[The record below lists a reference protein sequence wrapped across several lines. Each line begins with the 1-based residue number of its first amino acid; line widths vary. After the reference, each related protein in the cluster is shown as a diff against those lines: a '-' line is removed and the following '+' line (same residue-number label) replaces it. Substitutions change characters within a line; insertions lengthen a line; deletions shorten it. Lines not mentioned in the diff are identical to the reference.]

1 MAKSISIPITGNSAP
16 LRKALKESQSDLAKF
31 AKSGK
36 VQLAAAGAAL
46 TLFAKVAV
54 SAAAED
60 QKSKALLAVALRRT
74 VGANSELIESI
85 DKSILSM
92 SLATGIADDNLR
104 PALSQLVRATGDVT
118 TAQKLLTLGLDVSA
132 GSGRDLSSVTMALS
146 RAAMGNF
153 TALKKLGVPISE
165 NTIKSKD
172 LKAAT
177 DELQLL
183 FGGSAEANAG
193 TFQGQM
199 SRLSVAV
206 GEVYEGI
213 GTLLLPTLQK
223 LADKALI
230 VTTALSEGGLAGA
243 NKAVGKIVKDNT
255 HNLDGSVNGLGRF
268 GNATIHA
275 TNMTKRFLN
284 GLGAIARTVFRADTE
299 NLKLDGTL
307 KQLTATED
315 TLALKEDGLVRAR
328 SGLILTTSTLI
339 TTQEQLNH
347 FMGPVSSRNLQ
358 DLNQNYAD
366 YLKSLAGVG
375 AGTGDTTTKTKS
387 LKTSLKEGLAKS
399 LVDAKEKLKSAK
411 SAMKEFSNGIRDA
424 LTSTVSLSD
433 AMSTASSTDDAYKTA
448 LQERAQAYKDLDQAK
463 VSRDATQYAEA
474 LAKVADAEKN
484 VTDSKAGQK
493 SYTQAF
499 QDQIAAAKSFA
510 GNLKT
515 LIGDP
520 YKLGQAGLSQL
531 LNLGPIAGNA
541 VAADLLAGV
550 GGFTTGSLN
559 ADLAG
564 ISAIAGQ
571 TGQAAGTAF
580 MGGSVNTAAS
590 AVANLAGT
598 TIGGTESAPTIIIQT
613 GVGDPDAIS
622 RSVVKAIAH
631 NDKRAGKVK
640 VIAKK
645 PTKKK

>member
-46 TLFAKVAV
+46 TLFAKKAV

-60 QKSKALLAVALRRT
+60 QKSKALLAVALRAT

-85 DKSILSM
+85 DKSITSM
-92 SLATGIADDNLR
+92 AFATGVADDDLR
-104 PALSQLVRATGDVT
+104 PAYSQLVRATGDVT
-118 TAQKLLTLGLDVSA
+118 TAQKLLTLGLDVSI

-153 TALKKLGVPISE
+153 AALKRLGVPISE
-165 NTIKSKD
+165 NTIKTKD

-177 DELQLL
+177 QELNAL
-183 FGGSAEANAG
+183 FGGSAAVNAS
-193 TFQGQM
+193 TFSGQM
-199 SRLSVAV
+199 DRLKFALGELSESVGA
-206 GEVYEGI
+206 
-213 GTLLLPTLQK
+213 LLLPTLTR
-223 LADKALI
+223 LADAAADMIKVFGDNGVGGVLDAL
-230 VTTALSEGGLAGA
+230 GKGL
-243 NKAVGKIVKDNT
+243 KDNA
-255 HNLDGSVNGLGRF
+255 NNADGTVSGLGRLENAF
-268 GNATIHA
+268 IRLGNAGKYA
-275 TNMTKRFLN
+275 LNFLGFIGRN
-284 GLGAIARTVFRADTE
+284 VLRLDVP
-299 NLKLDGTL
+299 NLKLTDTIGKQADAEIRLTRERAIQQDKL
-307 KQLTATED
+307 KSGA
-315 TLALKEDGLVRAR
+315 RAVVAFDK
-328 SGLILTTSTLI
+328 SLMDTTSTTKGL
-339 TTQEQLNH
+339 TKKQE
-347 FMGPVSSRNLQ
+347 
-358 DLNQNYAD
+358 DLR
-366 YLKSLAGVG
+366 VG
-375 AGTGDTTTKTKS
+375 LRS
-387 LKTSLKEGLAKS
+387 GLAKS
-399 LVDAKEKLKSAK
+399 LADAKEKLRDAK

-424 LTSTVSLSD
+424 LTSTVSLAD
-433 AMSTASSTDDAYKTA
+433 AMSKSNDTEDAYKTA

-590 AVANLAGT
+590 AVADLAGT
-598 TIGGTESAPTIIIQT
+598 TIGGTASAPTIIIQT
-613 GVGDPDAIS
+613 GIGDPDAIS

-631 NDKRAGKVK
+631 NDNRAGKVK

>member
-46 TLFAKVAV
+46 TLFAKKSV

-60 QKSKALLAVALRRT
+60 QKSKALLAVALRAT

-85 DKSILSM
+85 DKSITAM
-92 SLATGIADDNLR
+92 AFATGVADDNLR
-104 PALSQLVRATGDVT
+104 PAFSQLVRATGDVT
-118 TAQKLLTLGLDVSA
+118 TAQKLLTLGLDVSS

-153 TALKKLGVPISE
+153 AALKRLGVPISE
-165 NTIKSKD
+165 NTIKTKD

-177 DELQLL
+177 QELNAL
-183 FGGSAEANAG
+183 FGGSAAVNAS
-193 TFQGQM
+193 TFSGQM
-199 SRLSVAV
+199 DRLKFALGELSESVGA
-206 GEVYEGI
+206 
-213 GTLLLPTLQK
+213 LLLPTLTR
-223 LADKALI
+223 LADAAADMIKVFGDNGVGGVLDAL
-230 VTTALSEGGLAGA
+230 GKGL
-243 NKAVGKIVKDNT
+243 KDNA
-255 HNLDGSVNGLGRF
+255 NNADGTVSGLGRLENAF
-268 GNATIHA
+268 IRLGNAGKYA
-275 TNMTKRFLN
+275 LNFLGFIGRN
-284 GLGAIARTVFRADTE
+284 VLRLDVP
-299 NLKLDGTL
+299 NLKLTDTIGKQADAEIKLTRERALQQDKL
-307 KQLTATED
+307 KSGA
-315 TLALKEDGLVRAR
+315 RAVVAFDK
-328 SGLILTTSTLI
+328 SLMDTTSTTKGL
-339 TTQEQLNH
+339 TKKQE
-347 FMGPVSSRNLQ
+347 
-358 DLNQNYAD
+358 DLR
-366 YLKSLAGVG
+366 VG
-375 AGTGDTTTKTKS
+375 LRS
-387 LKTSLKEGLAKS
+387 GLAKS
-399 LVDAKEKLKSAK
+399 LADAKEKLRDAK

-424 LTSTVSLSD
+424 LTSTVSLAD
-433 AMSTASSTDDAYKTA
+433 AMSKSNDTEDAYKTA

-590 AVANLAGT
+590 AVANLAGP
-598 TIGGTESAPTIIIQT
+598 TIGGPESAPTIIIQT

>member
-46 TLFAKVAV
+46 TLFAKKAV

-60 QKSKALLAVALRRT
+60 QKSKALLAVALRAT

-85 DKSILSM
+85 DKSITSM
-92 SLATGIADDNLR
+92 AFATGVADDDLR
-104 PALSQLVRATGDVT
+104 PAFSQLVRATGDVT
-118 TAQKLLTLGLDVSA
+118 TAQKLLTLGLDVSS

-153 TALKKLGVPISE
+153 AALKRLGVPISE
-165 NTIKSKD
+165 NTIKTKD

-177 DELQLL
+177 QELNAL
-183 FGGSAEANAG
+183 FGGSAAVNAS
-193 TFQGQM
+193 TFSGQM
-199 SRLSVAV
+199 DRLKFALGELSESVGA
-206 GEVYEGI
+206 
-213 GTLLLPTLQK
+213 LLLPTLTR
-223 LADKALI
+223 LADAAADMIKVFGDNGVGGVLDAL
-230 VTTALSEGGLAGA
+230 GKGL
-243 NKAVGKIVKDNT
+243 KDNA
-255 HNLDGSVNGLGRF
+255 NNADGTVSGLGRLENAF
-268 GNATIHA
+268 IRLGNAGKYA
-275 TNMTKRFLN
+275 LNFLGFIGRN
-284 GLGAIARTVFRADTE
+284 VLRLDVP
-299 NLKLDGTL
+299 NLKLTDTIGKQADAEIKLTRERALQQDKL
-307 KQLTATED
+307 KSGA
-315 TLALKEDGLVRAR
+315 RAVVAFDK
-328 SGLILTTSTLI
+328 SLMDTTSTTKGL
-339 TTQEQLNH
+339 TKKQE
-347 FMGPVSSRNLQ
+347 
-358 DLNQNYAD
+358 DLR
-366 YLKSLAGVG
+366 VG
-375 AGTGDTTTKTKS
+375 LRS
-387 LKTSLKEGLAKS
+387 GLAKS
-399 LVDAKEKLKSAK
+399 LADAKEKLRDAK

-424 LTSTVSLSD
+424 LTSTVSLAD
-433 AMSTASSTDDAYKTA
+433 AMSKSNDTEDAYKNA

-474 LAKVADAEKN
+474 LAKVAEAEKN

>member
-46 TLFAKVAV
+46 TLFAKKSV

-60 QKSKALLAVALRRT
+60 QKSKALLAVALRAT

-85 DKSILSM
+85 DKSITSM
-92 SLATGIADDNLR
+92 AFATGVADDNLR
-104 PALSQLVRATGDVT
+104 PAFSQLVRATGDVT
-118 TAQKLLTLGLDVSA
+118 TAQKLLTLGLDVSS

-153 TALKKLGVPISE
+153 AALKRLGVPISE
-165 NTIKSKD
+165 NTIKTKD

-177 DELQLL
+177 QELNAL
-183 FGGSAEANAG
+183 FGGSAAVNAS
-193 TFQGQM
+193 TFSGQM
-199 SRLSVAV
+199 DRLKFALGELSESVGA
-206 GEVYEGI
+206 
-213 GTLLLPTLQK
+213 LLLPTLTR
-223 LADKALI
+223 LADAAADMIKVFGDNGVGGVLDAL
-230 VTTALSEGGLAGA
+230 GKGL
-243 NKAVGKIVKDNT
+243 KDNA
-255 HNLDGSVNGLGRF
+255 NNADGTVSGLGRLENAF
-268 GNATIHA
+268 IRLGNAGKYA
-275 TNMTKRFLN
+275 LNFLGFIGRN
-284 GLGAIARTVFRADTE
+284 VLRLDVP
-299 NLKLDGTL
+299 NLKLTDTIGKQADAEIKLTRERALQQDKL
-307 KQLTATED
+307 KSGA
-315 TLALKEDGLVRAR
+315 RAVVAFDK
-328 SGLILTTSTLI
+328 SLMDTTSTTKGL
-339 TTQEQLNH
+339 TKKQE
-347 FMGPVSSRNLQ
+347 
-358 DLNQNYAD
+358 DLR
-366 YLKSLAGVG
+366 VG
-375 AGTGDTTTKTKS
+375 LRS
-387 LKTSLKEGLAKS
+387 GLAKS
-399 LVDAKEKLKSAK
+399 LADAKEKLRDAK

-424 LTSTVSLSD
+424 LTSTVSLAD
-433 AMSTASSTDDAYKTA
+433 AMSKSNDTEDAYKTA

-515 LIGDP
+515 LIGEP

>member
-46 TLFAKVAV
+46 TLFAKKAV

-60 QKSKALLAVALRRT
+60 QKSKALLAVALRAT

-85 DKSILSM
+85 DKSITSM
-92 SLATGIADDNLR
+92 AFATGVADDDLR
-104 PALSQLVRATGDVT
+104 PAYSQLVRATGDVT

-153 TALKKLGVPISE
+153 AALKRLGVPISE
-165 NTIKSKD
+165 NTIKTKD
-172 LKAAT
+172 LKAVT
-177 DELQLL
+177 QELNAL
-183 FGGSAEANAG
+183 FGGSAAVNAS
-193 TFQGQM
+193 TFSGQM
-199 SRLSVAV
+199 DRLKVALGELSESVGA
-206 GEVYEGI
+206 
-213 GTLLLPTLQK
+213 LLLPTLTR
-223 LADKALI
+223 LADAAADMIKVFGDNGVGGVLDAL
-230 VTTALSEGGLAGA
+230 GKGL
-243 NKAVGKIVKDNT
+243 KDNA
-255 HNLDGSVNGLGRF
+255 NNADGTVSGLGRLENAF
-268 GNATIHA
+268 IRLGNAGKYA
-275 TNMTKRFLN
+275 LN
-284 GLGAIARTVFRADTE
+284 FIGFIGRNVLRIDIP
-299 NLKLDGTL
+299 NLKLTDTIGKQADAEIRLTRERAIQQDKL
-307 KQLTATED
+307 KSGA
-315 TLALKEDGLVRAR
+315 RAVVAFDK
-328 SGLILTTSTLI
+328 SLMDTTSTTKGL
-339 TTQEQLNH
+339 TKKQE
-347 FMGPVSSRNLQ
+347 
-358 DLNQNYAD
+358 DLR
-366 YLKSLAGVG
+366 VG
-375 AGTGDTTTKTKS
+375 LRS
-387 LKTSLKEGLAKS
+387 GLAKS
-399 LVDAKEKLKSAK
+399 LADAKEKLRDAK
-411 SAMKEFSNGIRDA
+411 SAMKDFSNGIRDA
-424 LTSTVSLSD
+424 LTSTVSLAD
-433 AMSTASSTDDAYKTA
+433 AMSKSNDTEDAYKTA

>member
-46 TLFAKVAV
+46 TLFAKKSV

-60 QKSKALLAVALRRT
+60 QKSKALLAVALRAT
-74 VGANSELIESI
+74 VGANAELIESI
-85 DKSILSM
+85 DKSITSM
-92 SLATGIADDNLR
+92 AFATGVADDNLR
-104 PALSQLVRATGDVT
+104 PAFSQLVRATGDVT
-118 TAQKLLTLGLDVSA
+118 TAQKLLTLGLDVSS
-132 GSGRDLSSVTMALS
+132 GSGRDLGSVTMALS

-153 TALKKLGVPISE
+153 AALKRLGVPISE
-165 NTIKSKD
+165 NTIKTKD

-177 DELQLL
+177 QELNAL
-183 FGGSAEANAG
+183 FGGSAAVNAS
-193 TFQGQM
+193 TFSGQM
-199 SRLSVAV
+199 DRLKFALGELSESVGA
-206 GEVYEGI
+206 
-213 GTLLLPTLQK
+213 LLLPTLTR
-223 LADKALI
+223 LADAAADMIKVFGDNGVGGVLDAL
-230 VTTALSEGGLAGA
+230 GKGL
-243 NKAVGKIVKDNT
+243 KDNA
-255 HNLDGSVNGLGRF
+255 NNADGTVSGLGRLENAF
-268 GNATIHA
+268 IRLGNAGKYA
-275 TNMTKRFLN
+275 LNFLGFIGRN
-284 GLGAIARTVFRADTE
+284 VLRLDVP
-299 NLKLDGTL
+299 NLKLTDTIGKQADAEIKLTRERALQQDKL
-307 KQLTATED
+307 KSGA
-315 TLALKEDGLVRAR
+315 RAVVAFDK
-328 SGLILTTSTLI
+328 SLMDTTSTTKGL
-339 TTQEQLNH
+339 TKKQE
-347 FMGPVSSRNLQ
+347 
-358 DLNQNYAD
+358 DLR
-366 YLKSLAGVG
+366 VG
-375 AGTGDTTTKTKS
+375 LRS
-387 LKTSLKEGLAKS
+387 GLAKS
-399 LVDAKEKLKSAK
+399 LADAKEKLRDAK

-424 LTSTVSLSD
+424 LTSTVSLAD
-433 AMSTASSTDDAYKTA
+433 AMSKSNDTEDAYKTA

>member
-46 TLFAKVAV
+46 TLFAKKSV

-60 QKSKALLAVALRRT
+60 QKSKALLAVALRAT

-85 DKSILSM
+85 DKSITSM
-92 SLATGIADDNLR
+92 AFATGVADDNLR
-104 PALSQLVRATGDVT
+104 PAFSQLVRATGDVT
-118 TAQKLLTLGLDVSA
+118 TAQKLLTLGLDVSS
-132 GSGRDLSSVTMALS
+132 GSGRDLGSVTMALS

-153 TALKKLGVPISE
+153 AALKRLGVPISE
-165 NTIKSKD
+165 NTIKTKD

-177 DELQLL
+177 QELNAL
-183 FGGSAEANAG
+183 FGGSAAVNAS
-193 TFQGQM
+193 TFSGQM
-199 SRLSVAV
+199 DRLKFALGELSESVGA
-206 GEVYEGI
+206 
-213 GTLLLPTLQK
+213 LLLPTLTR
-223 LADKALI
+223 LADAAADMIKVFGDNGVGGVLDAL
-230 VTTALSEGGLAGA
+230 GKGL
-243 NKAVGKIVKDNT
+243 KDNA
-255 HNLDGSVNGLGRF
+255 NNADGTVSGLGRLENAF
-268 GNATIHA
+268 IRLGNAGKYA
-275 TNMTKRFLN
+275 LNFLGFIGRN
-284 GLGAIARTVFRADTE
+284 VLRLDVP
-299 NLKLDGTL
+299 NLKLTDTIGKQADAEIKLTRERALQQDKL
-307 KQLTATED
+307 KSGA
-315 TLALKEDGLVRAR
+315 RAVVAFDK
-328 SGLILTTSTLI
+328 SLMDTTSTTKGL
-339 TTQEQLNH
+339 TKKQE
-347 FMGPVSSRNLQ
+347 
-358 DLNQNYAD
+358 DLR
-366 YLKSLAGVG
+366 VG
-375 AGTGDTTTKTKS
+375 LRS
-387 LKTSLKEGLAKS
+387 GLAKS
-399 LVDAKEKLKSAK
+399 LADAKEKLRDAK

-424 LTSTVSLSD
+424 LTSTVSLAD
-433 AMSTASSTDDAYKTA
+433 AMSKSNDTEDAYKTA

>member
-46 TLFAKVAV
+46 TLFAKKSV

-60 QKSKALLAVALRRT
+60 QKSKALLAVALRAT

-85 DKSILSM
+85 DKSITAM
-92 SLATGIADDNLR
+92 AFATGVADDNLR
-104 PALSQLVRATGDVT
+104 PAFSQLVRATGDVT
-118 TAQKLLTLGLDVSA
+118 TAQKLLTLGLDVSS

-153 TALKKLGVPISE
+153 AALKRLGVPISE
-165 NTIKSKD
+165 NTIKTKD

-177 DELQLL
+177 QELNAL
-183 FGGSAEANAG
+183 FGGSAAVNAS
-193 TFQGQM
+193 TFSGQM
-199 SRLSVAV
+199 DRLKFALGELSESVGA
-206 GEVYEGI
+206 
-213 GTLLLPTLQK
+213 LLLPTLTR
-223 LADKALI
+223 LADAAADMIKVFGDNGVGGVLDAL
-230 VTTALSEGGLAGA
+230 GKGL
-243 NKAVGKIVKDNT
+243 KDNA
-255 HNLDGSVNGLGRF
+255 NNADGTVSGLGRLENAF
-268 GNATIHA
+268 IRLGNAGKYA
-275 TNMTKRFLN
+275 LNFLGFIGRN
-284 GLGAIARTVFRADTE
+284 VLRLDVP
-299 NLKLDGTL
+299 NLKLTDTIGKQADAEIKLTRERALQQDKL
-307 KQLTATED
+307 KSGA
-315 TLALKEDGLVRAR
+315 RAVVAFDK
-328 SGLILTTSTLI
+328 SLMDTTSTTKGL
-339 TTQEQLNH
+339 TKKQE
-347 FMGPVSSRNLQ
+347 
-358 DLNQNYAD
+358 DLR
-366 YLKSLAGVG
+366 VG
-375 AGTGDTTTKTKS
+375 LRS
-387 LKTSLKEGLAKS
+387 GLAKS
-399 LVDAKEKLKSAK
+399 LADAKEKLRDAK

-424 LTSTVSLSD
+424 LTSTVSLAD
-433 AMSTASSTDDAYKTA
+433 AMSKSNDTEDAYKTA

-515 LIGDP
+515 LIGEP

>member
-46 TLFAKVAV
+46 TLFAKKAV

-60 QKSKALLAVALRRT
+60 QKSKALLAVALRAT

-85 DKSILSM
+85 DKSITSM
-92 SLATGIADDNLR
+92 AFATGVADDDLR
-104 PALSQLVRATGDVT
+104 PAFSQLVRATGDVT
-118 TAQKLLTLGLDVSA
+118 TAQKLLTLGLDVSS

-153 TALKKLGVPISE
+153 AALKRLGVPISE
-165 NTIKSKD
+165 NTIKTKD

-177 DELQLL
+177 QELNAL
-183 FGGSAEANAG
+183 FGGSAAVNAS
-193 TFQGQM
+193 TFSGQM
-199 SRLSVAV
+199 DRLKFALGELSESVGA
-206 GEVYEGI
+206 
-213 GTLLLPTLQK
+213 LLLPTLTR
-223 LADKALI
+223 LADAAADMIKVFGDNGVGGVLDAL
-230 VTTALSEGGLAGA
+230 GKGL
-243 NKAVGKIVKDNT
+243 KDNA
-255 HNLDGSVNGLGRF
+255 NNADGTVSGLGRLENAF
-268 GNATIHA
+268 IRLGNAGKYA
-275 TNMTKRFLN
+275 LNFLGFIGRN
-284 GLGAIARTVFRADTE
+284 VLRLDVP
-299 NLKLDGTL
+299 NLKLTDTIGKQADAEIKLTRESALQQDKL
-307 KQLTATED
+307 KSGA
-315 TLALKEDGLVRAR
+315 RAVVAFDK
-328 SGLILTTSTLI
+328 SLMDTTSTTKGL
-339 TTQEQLNH
+339 TKKQE
-347 FMGPVSSRNLQ
+347 
-358 DLNQNYAD
+358 DLR
-366 YLKSLAGVG
+366 VG
-375 AGTGDTTTKTKS
+375 LRS
-387 LKTSLKEGLAKS
+387 GLAKS
-399 LVDAKEKLKSAK
+399 LADAKEKLRDAK

-424 LTSTVSLSD
+424 LTSTVSLAD
-433 AMSTASSTDDAYKTA
+433 AMSKSNDTEDAYKNA

-474 LAKVADAEKN
+474 LAKVAEAEKN

>member
-46 TLFAKVAV
+46 TLFAKKAV

-60 QKSKALLAVALRRT
+60 QKSKALLAVALRAT
-74 VGANSELIESI
+74 VGANAELIESI
-85 DKSILSM
+85 DKSITAM
-92 SLATGIADDNLR
+92 AFATGVADDDLR
-104 PALSQLVRATGDVT
+104 PAYSQLVRATGDVT
-118 TAQKLLTLGLDVSA
+118 TAQKLLTLGLDVSS

-153 TALKKLGVPISE
+153 AALKRLGVPISE
-165 NTIKSKD
+165 NTIKTKD

-177 DELQLL
+177 QELNAL
-183 FGGSAEANAG
+183 FGGSAAVNAS
-193 TFQGQM
+193 TFSGQM
-199 SRLSVAV
+199 DRLKFALGELSESVGA
-206 GEVYEGI
+206 
-213 GTLLLPTLQK
+213 LLLPTLTR
-223 LADKALI
+223 LADAAADMIKVFGDNGVGGVLDAL
-230 VTTALSEGGLAGA
+230 GKGL
-243 NKAVGKIVKDNT
+243 KDNA
-255 HNLDGSVNGLGRF
+255 NNADGTVSGLGRLENAF
-268 GNATIHA
+268 IRLGNAGKYA
-275 TNMTKRFLN
+275 LNFLGFIGRN
-284 GLGAIARTVFRADTE
+284 VLRLDVP
-299 NLKLDGTL
+299 NLKLTDTIGKQADAEIRLTRERAIQQDKL
-307 KQLTATED
+307 KSGA
-315 TLALKEDGLVRAR
+315 RAVVAFDK
-328 SGLILTTSTLI
+328 SLMDTTSTTKGL
-339 TTQEQLNH
+339 TKKQE
-347 FMGPVSSRNLQ
+347 
-358 DLNQNYAD
+358 DLR
-366 YLKSLAGVG
+366 VG
-375 AGTGDTTTKTKS
+375 LRS
-387 LKTSLKEGLAKS
+387 GLAKS
-399 LVDAKEKLKSAK
+399 LADAKEKLRDAK

-424 LTSTVSLSD
+424 LTSTVSLAD
-433 AMSTASSTDDAYKTA
+433 AMSKSNDTEDAYKTA

-598 TIGGTESAPTIIIQT
+598 TIGGTQSAPTIIIQT

-622 RSVVKAIAH
+622 RSVV
-631 NDKRAGKVK
+631 
-640 VIAKK
+640 
-645 PTKKK
+645 

>member
-46 TLFAKVAV
+46 TLFAKKAV

-60 QKSKALLAVALRRT
+60 QKSKALLAVALRAT

-85 DKSILSM
+85 DKSITSM
-92 SLATGIADDNLR
+92 AFATGVADDNLR
-104 PALSQLVRATGDVT
+104 PAFSQLVRATSDVT

-132 GSGRDLSSVTMALS
+132 GSGRDLGSVTMALS

-153 TALKKLGVPISE
+153 AALKRLGVPISE
-165 NTIKSKD
+165 NTIKTKD

-177 DELQLL
+177 QELNAL
-183 FGGSAEANAG
+183 FGGSAAVNAS
-193 TFQGQM
+193 TFSGQM
-199 SRLSVAV
+199 DRLKFALGELSESVGA
-206 GEVYEGI
+206 
-213 GTLLLPTLQK
+213 LLLPTLTR
-223 LADKALI
+223 LADAAADMIKVFGDNGVGGVLDAL
-230 VTTALSEGGLAGA
+230 GKGL
-243 NKAVGKIVKDNT
+243 KDNA
-255 HNLDGSVNGLGRF
+255 NNADGTVSGLGRLENAF
-268 GNATIHA
+268 IRLGNAGKYA
-275 TNMTKRFLN
+275 LNFLGFIGRN
-284 GLGAIARTVFRADTE
+284 VLRLDVP
-299 NLKLDGTL
+299 NLKLTDTIGKQADAEIKLTRERALQQDKL
-307 KQLTATED
+307 KSGA
-315 TLALKEDGLVRAR
+315 RAVVAFDK
-328 SGLILTTSTLI
+328 SLMDTTSTTKGL
-339 TTQEQLNH
+339 TKKQE
-347 FMGPVSSRNLQ
+347 
-358 DLNQNYAD
+358 DLR
-366 YLKSLAGVG
+366 VG
-375 AGTGDTTTKTKS
+375 LRS
-387 LKTSLKEGLAKS
+387 GLAKS
-399 LVDAKEKLKSAK
+399 LADAKEKLRDAK

-424 LTSTVSLSD
+424 LTSTVSLAD
-433 AMSTASSTDDAYKTA
+433 AMSKSNDTEDAYKTA

>member
-46 TLFAKVAV
+46 TLFAKKAV

-60 QKSKALLAVALRRT
+60 QKSKALLAVALRAT

-85 DKSILSM
+85 DKSITSM
-92 SLATGIADDNLR
+92 AFATGVADDDLR
-104 PALSQLVRATGDVT
+104 PAYSQLVRATGDVT

-153 TALKKLGVPISE
+153 AALKRLGVPISE
-165 NTIKSKD
+165 NTIKTKD

-177 DELQLL
+177 QELNAL
-183 FGGSAEANAG
+183 FGGSAAVNAS
-193 TFQGQM
+193 TFSGQM
-199 SRLSVAV
+199 DRLKFALGELSESVGA
-206 GEVYEGI
+206 
-213 GTLLLPTLQK
+213 LLLPTLTR
-223 LADKALI
+223 LADAAADMIKVFGDNGVGGVLDAL
-230 VTTALSEGGLAGA
+230 GKGL
-243 NKAVGKIVKDNT
+243 KDNA
-255 HNLDGSVNGLGRF
+255 NNADGTVSGLGRLENAF
-268 GNATIHA
+268 IRLGNAGKYA
-275 TNMTKRFLN
+275 LNFLGFIGRN
-284 GLGAIARTVFRADTE
+284 VLRLDVP
-299 NLKLDGTL
+299 NLKLTDTIGKQADAEIKLTRERALQQDKL
-307 KQLTATED
+307 KSGA
-315 TLALKEDGLVRAR
+315 RAVVAFDK
-328 SGLILTTSTLI
+328 SLMDTTSTTKGL
-339 TTQEQLNH
+339 TKKQE
-347 FMGPVSSRNLQ
+347 
-358 DLNQNYAD
+358 DLR
-366 YLKSLAGVG
+366 VG
-375 AGTGDTTTKTKS
+375 LRS
-387 LKTSLKEGLAKS
+387 GLAKS
-399 LVDAKEKLKSAK
+399 LADAKEKLRDAK

-424 LTSTVSLSD
+424 LTSTVSLAD
-433 AMSTASSTDDAYKTA
+433 AMSKSNDTEDAYKTA

-484 VTDSKAGQK
+484 VTDSKASQK
-493 SYTQAF
+493 SYTQVF

-598 TIGGTESAPTIIIQT
+598 TIGGTASAPTIIIQT
-613 GVGDPDAIS
+613 GIGDPDAIS

-631 NDKRAGKVK
+631 NDNRAGKVK

>member
-46 TLFAKVAV
+46 SLFAKKAV
-54 SAAAED
+54 HAAAED
-60 QKSKALLAVALRRT
+60 QKSKLQLGLALRRT
-74 VGANSELIESI
+74 VGANTELINSLDEG
-85 DKSILSM
+85 ILTM
-92 SLATGIADDNLR
+92 ALATGVAKDQLR
-104 PALSQLVRATGDVT
+104 PALAKLVRATGDVT
-118 TAQKLLTLGLDVSA
+118 MAQKLLSIGMDVSA
-132 GSGRDLSSVTMALS
+132 GTGKDLSAVTMALS
-146 RAAMGNF
+146 KAALGNF
-153 TALKKLGVPISE
+153 ASLKRLGVPISA
-165 NTIKSKD
+165 NTIKTKD

-177 DELQLL
+177 EELQLL
-183 FGGSAEANAG
+183 FGGAAEANAG
-193 TFQGQM
+193 TFEGQM
-199 SRLSVAV
+199 TRLHLAV
-206 GEVYEGI
+206 KEVYEKI
-213 GTLLLPTLQK
+213 GYALLPTLQA
-223 LADKALI
+223 LADKALK

-243 NKAVGKIVKDNT
+243 NKELGKIVKDNT
-255 HNLDGSVNGLGRF
+255 HNLDGSVNTFGRF

-275 TNMTKRFLN
+275 TNVTKRLLN
-284 GLGAIARTVFRADTE
+284 GLNAIARTVFRADAE

-315 TLALKEDGLVRAR
+315 TLALKEHGLVRAR
-328 SGLILTTSTLI
+328 SGLIVTTGTLI

-411 SAMKEFSNGIRDA
+411 SAIKDFSNGIRDA

-433 AMSTASSTDDAYKTA
+433 AMATASSTDDAYKTA

-580 MGGSVNTAAS
+580 MGGSVNTAQS
-590 AVANLAGT
+590 AVTNLAGT

>member
-46 TLFAKVAV
+46 TLFAKKSV

-60 QKSKALLAVALRRT
+60 QKSKALLAVALRAT

-85 DKSILSM
+85 DKSITAM
-92 SLATGIADDNLR
+92 AFATGVADDNLR
-104 PALSQLVRATGDVT
+104 PAFSQLVRATGDVT
-118 TAQKLLTLGLDVSA
+118 TAQKLLTLGLDVSS

-153 TALKKLGVPISE
+153 AALKRLGVPISE
-165 NTIKSKD
+165 NTIKTKD

-177 DELQLL
+177 QELNAL
-183 FGGSAEANAG
+183 FGGSAAVNAS
-193 TFQGQM
+193 TFSGQM
-199 SRLSVAV
+199 DRLKFALGELSESVGA
-206 GEVYEGI
+206 
-213 GTLLLPTLQK
+213 LLLPTLTR
-223 LADKALI
+223 LADAAADMIKVFGDNGVGGVLDAL
-230 VTTALSEGGLAGA
+230 GKGLKDNA
-243 NKAVGKIVKDNT
+243 NKA
-255 HNLDGSVNGLGRF
+255 DGTVSGLGRLENAF
-268 GNATIHA
+268 IRLGNAGKYA
-275 TNMTKRFLN
+275 LNFLGFIGRN
-284 GLGAIARTVFRADTE
+284 VLRLDVP
-299 NLKLDGTL
+299 NLKLTDTIGKQADAEIKLTRERALQQDKL
-307 KQLTATED
+307 KSGA
-315 TLALKEDGLVRAR
+315 RAVVAFDK
-328 SGLILTTSTLI
+328 SLMDTTSTTKGL
-339 TTQEQLNH
+339 TKKQE
-347 FMGPVSSRNLQ
+347 
-358 DLNQNYAD
+358 DLR
-366 YLKSLAGVG
+366 VG
-375 AGTGDTTTKTKS
+375 LRS
-387 LKTSLKEGLAKS
+387 GLAKS
-399 LVDAKEKLKSAK
+399 LADAKEKLRDAK

-424 LTSTVSLSD
+424 LTSTVSLAD
-433 AMSTASSTDDAYKTA
+433 AMSKSNDTEDAYKTA

>member
-46 TLFAKVAV
+46 TLFAKKSV

-60 QKSKALLAVALRRT
+60 QKSKALLAVALRNT
-74 VGANSELIESI
+74 VGANAELIESI
-85 DKSILSM
+85 DKSITSM
-92 SLATGIADDNLR
+92 AFATGVADDNLR
-104 PALSQLVRATGDVT
+104 PAFSQLVRATGDVT
-118 TAQKLLTLGLDVSA
+118 TAQKLLTLGLDVSS

-153 TALKKLGVPISE
+153 AALKRLGVPISE
-165 NTIKSKD
+165 NTIKTKD

-177 DELQLL
+177 QELNAL
-183 FGGSAEANAG
+183 FGGSAAVNAS
-193 TFQGQM
+193 TFSGQM
-199 SRLSVAV
+199 DRLKFALGELSESVGA
-206 GEVYEGI
+206 
-213 GTLLLPTLQK
+213 LLLPTLTR
-223 LADKALI
+223 LADAAADMIKVFGDNGVGGVLDAL
-230 VTTALSEGGLAGA
+230 GKGL
-243 NKAVGKIVKDNT
+243 KDNA
-255 HNLDGSVNGLGRF
+255 NNADGTVSGLGRLENAF
-268 GNATIHA
+268 IRLGNAGKYA
-275 TNMTKRFLN
+275 LNFLGFIGRN
-284 GLGAIARTVFRADTE
+284 VLRLDVP
-299 NLKLDGTL
+299 NLKLTDTIGKQADAEIKLTRERALQQDKL
-307 KQLTATED
+307 KSGA
-315 TLALKEDGLVRAR
+315 RAVVAFDK
-328 SGLILTTSTLI
+328 SLMDTTSTTKGL
-339 TTQEQLNH
+339 TKKQE
-347 FMGPVSSRNLQ
+347 
-358 DLNQNYAD
+358 DLR
-366 YLKSLAGVG
+366 VG
-375 AGTGDTTTKTKS
+375 LRS
-387 LKTSLKEGLAKS
+387 GLAKS
-399 LVDAKEKLKSAK
+399 LADAKEKLRDAK

-424 LTSTVSLSD
+424 LTSTVSLAD
-433 AMSTASSTDDAYKTA
+433 AMSKSNDTEDAYKTA

>member
-46 TLFAKVAV
+46 TLFAKKSV

-60 QKSKALLAVALRRT
+60 QKSKALLAVALRAT
-74 VGANSELIESI
+74 VGANAELIESI
-85 DKSILSM
+85 DKSITSM
-92 SLATGIADDNLR
+92 AFATGVADDNLR
-104 PALSQLVRATGDVT
+104 PAFSQLVRATGDVT
-118 TAQKLLTLGLDVSA
+118 TAQKLLTLGLDVSS

-153 TALKKLGVPISE
+153 AALKRLGVPISE
-165 NTIKSKD
+165 NTIKTKD

-177 DELQLL
+177 QELNAL
-183 FGGSAEANAG
+183 FGGSAAVNAS
-193 TFQGQM
+193 TFSGQM
-199 SRLSVAV
+199 DRLKFALGELSESVGA
-206 GEVYEGI
+206 
-213 GTLLLPTLQK
+213 LLLPTLTR
-223 LADKALI
+223 LADAAADMIKVFGDNGVGGVLDAL
-230 VTTALSEGGLAGA
+230 GKGL
-243 NKAVGKIVKDNT
+243 KDNA
-255 HNLDGSVNGLGRF
+255 NNADGTVSGLGRLENAF
-268 GNATIHA
+268 IRLGNAGKYA
-275 TNMTKRFLN
+275 LNFLGFIGRN
-284 GLGAIARTVFRADTE
+284 VLRLDVP
-299 NLKLDGTL
+299 NLKLTDTIGKQADAEIKLTRERALQQDKL
-307 KQLTATED
+307 KSGA
-315 TLALKEDGLVRAR
+315 RAVVAFDK
-328 SGLILTTSTLI
+328 SLMDTTSTTKGL
-339 TTQEQLNH
+339 TKKQE
-347 FMGPVSSRNLQ
+347 
-358 DLNQNYAD
+358 DLR
-366 YLKSLAGVG
+366 VG
-375 AGTGDTTTKTKS
+375 LRS
-387 LKTSLKEGLAKS
+387 GLAKS
-399 LVDAKEKLKSAK
+399 LADAKEKLRDAK

-424 LTSTVSLSD
+424 LTSTVSLAD
-433 AMSTASSTDDAYKTA
+433 AMSKSNDTEDAYKTA

-499 QDQIAAAKSFA
+499 QDQISAAKSFA